1 MAGVGIDHNKPN
13 EGQVQKH
20 NLNSKVS
27 KGSQRNIQQ
36 SSVSIS
42 KHQIISHV
50 TLTKSA
56 VFLIKKS

>member
-27 KGSQRNIQQ
+27 KDSLRNIQR
-36 SSVSIS
+36 SSVSVS
-42 KHQIISHV
+42 KHQIISQV
-50 TLTKSA
+50 SLTKSA
-56 VFLIKKS
+56 IFY